1 MIQPNDTLTQAGFL
15 ALLRGNPVNAALLD
29 RLPALHLPDGHL
41 VAGCLFQAVWNARS
55 GRPPA
60 WGVNDY
66 DVFYFDPADL
76 SAQAEASV
84 ESRVRR
90 AVADL
95 GVTVEVKNQARVHT
109 WYRDWFGADYPA
121 LRSSRDGIDR
131 FLVAGTCLG
140 LRLDDGQLHAT
151 HGLHDVAAGVLRINP
166 RHPVPALFAQKARSY
181 QARWPWL
188 RIADVPQ

>member
-95 GVTVEVKNQARVHT
+95 CVTVEVKNQARVHT

-188 RIADVPQ
+188 RVADVPQ

>member
-1 MIQPNDTLTQAGFL
+1 M
-15 ALLRGNPVNAALLD
+15 
-29 RLPALHLPDGHL
+29 
-41 VAGCLFQAVWNARS
+41 
-55 GRPPA
+55 
-60 WGVNDY
+60 NDY

-76 SAQAEASV
+76 SAEAESRV
-84 ESRVRR
+84 ESRVRC

-109 WYRDWFGADYPA
+109 WYRDWFGADYSA
-121 LRSSRDGIDR
+121 LRCARDGIDR

-140 LRLDDGQLHAT
+140 LRLDDGQLYAT

-166 RHPVPALFAQKARSY
+166 IHPVPALFEQKARSY

-188 RIADVPQ
+188 RGVDVP